1 MKISRRIAIAGT
13 SAGLAI
19 AALAAPASAVD
30 FASMS
35 SINKELDDR
44 YNWIP
49 CGILESTLTQG
60 GVLEEGQYNRELAE
74 AITAKGEGWLTAQ
87 YPQVGAWNAD
97 QAAAI
102 ADRAQVCGLV
112 KEDTY
117 ISELSSTLSS

>member
-1 MKISRRIAIAGT
+1 MKISRRFAIAGA

-19 AALAAPASAVD
+19 AAMAAPASAVD

-35 SINKELDDR
+35 SINKTLDDR

-49 CGILESTLTQG
+49 CGALEVVLSEG

-102 ADRAQVCGLV
+102 ADHAQVCGLV

-117 ISELSSTLSS
+117 ISELTSTLSS